1 MDVVV
6 EFDYVAEETDELT
19 IRKGNIIRDVS
30 QFEDG
35 WYIGNLNGK
44 IGVFPD
50 NFVKVLNSAETTNDP
65 KPSGDG
71 GGSAKHEENE
81 ESTVKPQGVKG
92 IGLGNIFSGQPIQ
105 LKHAALKDV
114 MKDAENSQEKKTSSG
129 KESPNSPELTDR
141 VRVRFDYDPKQPD
154 ELELQVDDIIQVM
167 DRSLPDD
174 GWWKGRNLRT
184 RKVGVFPDNF
194 VAPINDT
201 NKENAVESPTHNNA
215 SASAGIKPVGITTTS
230 LHNGNLPNTGSTVRV
245 SSVSSPSVT
254 SGPMTTLGV
263 KSNEPPKLATKP
275 VSTTA
280 MHNNTSGGR
289 AHVNA
294 LGSSGTH
301 RDTRISIT
309 HASGRSESKLNPS
322 NPPDCQ
328 TNTEKTGERI
338 SKWKQTPDRSEQTE
352 RSISIVDERRS
363 GEGTELSEANG
374 NRLTGLTADRPRQT
388 GRRLPSRFSRSTT
401 PNSENSADL
410 HNESQSAHKETH
422 LSRFHNAL
430 PSRQTPIPLEDVR
443 SGADIAER
451 RAAELSAKAQ
461 KTPQSNHL
469 RSDRLSS
476 SLTRRS
482 DSPVSRTACQR
493 TVVTDSHSNQTQDSH
508 CKNFARNNRLWT
520 SLQDA
525 EKRKTKGALPR
536 SEGGS
541 GSADLTRAPE
551 LATPQS
557 VNSDAARL
565 SLSKLQ
571 SSYEM
576 LKTQHSQHL
585 IECVEQTKEL
595 RQQLEQLRES
605 NKKLRSEMVNGQRA
619 LTDRLQALMNEV
631 DEAKKQR
638 AADAVELARLRNIL
652 MQLDARSLLPTDQKY
667 INASRQRQ
675 QQFQKR
681 AGDRMDERLQET
693 DDNDADSVYEEE
705 DVPSLYKPMIG
716 DSCGGLVN
724 KNGDTT
730 SPSPHSVASN
740 KNSSAPP
747 LRPRPTHPASYSR
760 G

>member
-50 NFVKVLNSAETTNDP
+50 NFVKVLNSAETSNDP
-65 KPSGDG
+65 KPSGDE
-71 GGSAKHEENE
+71 GGSAKNEENE

-114 MKDAENSQEKKTSSG
+114 MKDAENNQEKKTPSG
-129 KESPNSPELTDR
+129 KQSPNSPELTDR

-154 ELELQVDDIIQVM
+154 ELELQVDDIIQVV
-167 DRSLPDD
+167 DRCLPDD

-194 VAPINDT
+194 VAPISDT

-215 SASAGIKPVGITTTS
+215 SASVGIKPVGITTVS
-230 LHNGNLPNTGSTVRV
+230 LHNGNPPNTGSSVRV

-254 SGPMTTLGV
+254 SGPMTALGV

-275 VSTTA
+275 VSTATI
-280 MHNNTSGGR
+280 HNNTSGGR
-289 AHVNA
+289 AHLNA

-309 HASGRSESKLNPS
+309 HASGRSESKSNPS

-328 TNTEKTGERI
+328 TNTEKSGERI

-363 GEGTELSEANG
+363 GEGTELSEANN

-401 PNSENSADL
+401 PNSETSADL

-422 LSRFHNAL
+422 LSRSHNAL
-430 PSRQTPIPLEDVR
+430 TSRQTPTPLEDAR
-443 SGADIAER
+443 SGADISER
-451 RAAELSAKAQ
+451 RAAELSARAQ
-461 KTPQSNHL
+461 RTQSNHL
-469 RSDRLSS
+469 RS
-476 SLTRRS
+476 
-482 DSPVSRTACQR
+482 
-493 TVVTDSHSNQTQDSH
+493 
-508 CKNFARNNRLWT
+508 
-520 SLQDA
+520 
-525 EKRKTKGALPR
+525 GALPR

-541 GSADLTRAPE
+541 GSADLTRTPE
-551 LATPQS
+551 LATLQS

-571 SSYEM
+571 AHYDM

-585 IECVEQTKEL
+585 IECVQQTKEM

-619 LTDRLQALMNEV
+619 LTERLQALMDEV

-652 MQLDARSLLPTDQKY
+652 MQLDARSLLSTDQKY

-716 DSCGGLVN
+716 DSCGGLIN

-730 SPSPHSVASN
+730 SPPSHSVAIN
-740 KNSSAPP
+740 KNSTAPP

>member
-1 MDVVV
+1 
-6 EFDYVAEETDELT
+6 
-19 IRKGNIIRDVS
+19 
-30 QFEDG
+30 
-35 WYIGNLNGK
+35 
-44 IGVFPD
+44 
-50 NFVKVLNSAETTNDP
+50 VLNSAETTNDP

-401 PNSENSADL
+401 PNSMKHRRPNNHFTSVLKENSADL

-469 RSDRLSS
+469 RS
-476 SLTRRS
+476 
-482 DSPVSRTACQR
+482 
-493 TVVTDSHSNQTQDSH
+493 
-508 CKNFARNNRLWT
+508 
-520 SLQDA
+520 
-525 EKRKTKGALPR
+525 GALPR

-652 MQLDARSLLPTDQKY
+652 MQLDARSLLSTDQKY

>member
-1 MDVVV
+1 MNVVV

-35 WYIGNLNGK
+35 WFIGNLNGK

-50 NFVKVLNSAETTNDP
+50 NFVKVLNSAETPDDP
-65 KPSGDG
+65 KPSGDE
-71 GGSAKHEENE
+71 GGSAKNEENE

-114 MKDAENSQEKKTSSG
+114 MKDAENSQEKKTPSG
-129 KESPNSPELTDR
+129 KQSPNSPELTDR

-201 NKENAVESPTHNNA
+201 NKENAVEPPTHNNA
-215 SASAGIKPVGITTTS
+215 SALAGNKPVGITTVS
-230 LHNGNLPNTGSTVRV
+230 LHNGNPPNTGSSVRV

-254 SGPMTTLGV
+254 SGPMTALGV

-275 VSTTA
+275 VSTAA
-280 MHNNTSGGR
+280 MHNSTSGSR
-289 AHVNA
+289 THVSA

-309 HASGRSESKLNPS
+309 HASGRSENKVNPS
-322 NPPDCQ
+322 NPPDCH

-363 GEGTELSEANG
+363 GEGTELSEANS
-374 NRLTGLTADRPRQT
+374 NRLAGLTADRPRQT

-401 PNSENSADL
+401 PNSETADL
-410 HNESQSAHKETH
+410 HNESQSAHREAH

-430 PSRQTPIPLEDVR
+430 PSRQASILLEDAR
-443 SGADIAER
+443 SGADISER
-451 RAAELSAKAQ
+451 RAAELSARAQ
-461 KTPQSNHL
+461 RTPQSNHS

-493 TVVTDSHSNQTQDSH
+493 TMATEARSNQTQDSH
-508 CKNFARNNRLWT
+508 CRNLARNNRLWT
-520 SLQDA
+520 SLQD
-525 EKRKTKGALPR
+525 EKKKTKGALPR

-541 GSADLTRAPE
+541 GSADLARSPE
-551 LATPQS
+551 LATLQS
-557 VNSDAARL
+557 VNSEAARL

-571 SSYEM
+571 TQYDM

-585 IECVEQTKEL
+585 IECVQQTKEM
-595 RQQLEQLRES
+595 RQQVEQLRES

-652 MQLDARSLLPTDQKY
+652 MQLDARSLLSTDQKY
-667 INASRQRQ
+667 INASRTRQ

-681 AGDRMDERLQET
+681 STDRMDERLQET

-716 DSCGGLVN
+716 DSCGGLIN

-730 SPSPHSVASN
+730 SPPPNSVTIN
-740 KNSSAPP
+740 KNSTTPP

>member
-1 MDVVV
+1 MNVVV

-35 WYIGNLNGK
+35 WFIGNLNGK

-50 NFVKVLNSAETTNDP
+50 NFVKVLNSAETPDDP
-65 KPSGDG
+65 KPSGDE
-71 GGSAKHEENE
+71 GGSAKNEENE

-114 MKDAENSQEKKTSSG
+114 MKDAENSQEKKTPSG
-129 KESPNSPELTDR
+129 KQSPNSPELTDR

-201 NKENAVESPTHNNA
+201 NKENAVEPPTHNNA
-215 SASAGIKPVGITTTS
+215 SALAGNKPVGITTVS
-230 LHNGNLPNTGSTVRV
+230 LHNGNPPNTGSSVRV

-254 SGPMTTLGV
+254 SGPMTALGV

-275 VSTTA
+275 VSTAA
-280 MHNNTSGGR
+280 MHNSTSGSR
-289 AHVNA
+289 THVSA

-309 HASGRSESKLNPS
+309 HASGRSENKVNPS
-322 NPPDCQ
+322 NPPDCH

-363 GEGTELSEANG
+363 GEGTELSEANS
-374 NRLTGLTADRPRQT
+374 NRLAGLTADRPRQT

-401 PNSENSADL
+401 PNSETADL
-410 HNESQSAHKETH
+410 HNESQSAHREAH

-430 PSRQTPIPLEDVR
+430 PSRQASILLEDAR
-443 SGADIAER
+443 SGADISER
-451 RAAELSAKAQ
+451 RAAELSARAQ
-461 KTPQSNHL
+461 RTPQSNHS
-469 RSDRLSS
+469 RS
-476 SLTRRS
+476 
-482 DSPVSRTACQR
+482 
-493 TVVTDSHSNQTQDSH
+493 
-508 CKNFARNNRLWT
+508 
-520 SLQDA
+520 
-525 EKRKTKGALPR
+525 GALPR

-541 GSADLTRAPE
+541 GSADLARSPE
-551 LATPQS
+551 LATLQS
-557 VNSDAARL
+557 VNSEAARL

-571 SSYEM
+571 TQYDM

-585 IECVEQTKEL
+585 IECVQQTKEM
-595 RQQLEQLRES
+595 RQQVEQLR
-605 NKKLRSEMVNGQRA
+605 K
-619 LTDRLQALMNEV
+619 
-631 DEAKKQR
+631 
-638 AADAVELARLRNIL
+638 
-652 MQLDARSLLPTDQKY
+652 
-667 INASRQRQ
+667 SR
-675 QQFQKR
+675 
-681 AGDRMDERLQET
+681 
-693 DDNDADSVYEEE
+693 
-705 DVPSLYKPMIG
+705 
-716 DSCGGLVN
+716 
-724 KNGDTT
+724 
-730 SPSPHSVASN
+730 
-740 KNSSAPP
+740 
-747 LRPRPTHPASYSR
+747 
-760 G
+760 